1 MQFDLVAILFACVAC
16 AWAED
21 KGCAGGARNGDQVE
35 RGRYWYLCQ
44 DGQLVP
50 KGCFSDTKTRLNV
63 HESFKSG
70 SYVLEC
76 IIDNNGLLSFAYKG
90 CVAESGKETVP
101 GDTWEDDK
109 YWYSCSTEG
118 DHLKMDVGGCV
129 YEGKRYNIGD
139 TTERGEFV
147 YECRRWA
154 NNTCSMCPVGCLN
167 EGKRYNVGDAFEK
180 GQFWY
185 MCTKDDGR
193 LAIKCL
199 GCVHESQRLK
209 DGDRYVKQDSVY
221 ECAIRKDKDPSHR
234 LVGCH
239 DVDNG
244 ATIERRLGCQWTK
257 GTPPNQYVMKCD
269 AKDDNTAYKEVVRCF
284 FGSSEKGGY
293 EIEPGCYKII
303 DNNIVACRTTD
314 SGPIIETFPAE
325 QLQQAYYKGVR
336 FCNGSR
342 R

>member
-1 MQFDLVAILFACVAC
+1 MQFNLVAILLACLAY

-21 KGCAGGARNGDQVE
+21 KGCAGGYKNGDQVD
-35 RGRYWYLCQ
+35 RGRYWYMCK
-44 DGQLVP
+44 DGQLEP
-50 KGCFSDTKTRLNV
+50 KGCYSDSKVKMNV
-63 HESFKSG
+63 KESFKSG
-70 SYVLEC
+70 NYVLEC
-76 IIDNNGLLSFAYKG
+76 VIDDKGMLSFDYKG
-90 CVAESGKETVP
+90 CVSESGKESAP
-101 GDTWEDDK
+101 GETLEDDK
-109 YWYSCSTEG
+109 YWYTCAKEG
-118 DHLKMDVGGCV
+118 DHLKLEVGGCV
-129 YEGKRYNIGD
+129 SEGKRYKIGE
-139 TTERGEFV
+139 TTEKSDFV
-147 YECRRWA
+147 FECKRWA
-154 NNTCSMCPVGCLN
+154 NTTCSVCPVGCLK
-167 EGKRYNVGDAFEK
+167 EGKRYNVGESFEK
-180 GQFWY
+180 NTFWY
-185 MCTKDDGR
+185 MCTKDDGK
-193 LAIKCL
+193 LEVKCV
-199 GCVHESQRLK
+199 GCIHENQQLK
-209 DGDRYVKQDSVY
+209 DGDRYVKADNVY
-221 ECAIRKDKDPSHR
+221 ECAIRKDKDPEHR